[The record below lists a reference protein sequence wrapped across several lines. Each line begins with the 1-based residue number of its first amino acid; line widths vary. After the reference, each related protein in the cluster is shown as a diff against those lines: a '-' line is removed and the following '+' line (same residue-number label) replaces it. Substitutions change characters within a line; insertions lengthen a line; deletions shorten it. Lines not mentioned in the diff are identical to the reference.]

1 MVTAELFHPA
11 SFGAGA
17 IVASMVGGVRSTVSD
32 GEIGVDPPAFVPTMF
47 SVCAPSGPTLKLAR
61 VQVPFATVAAVPLT
75 VTDVAVPAPPESV
88 TTLVLMNDPGRGSVS
103 ESVGGGM
110 VTTETCALALLF
122 AASAATAGVGTRLAG
137 PAGSEV

>member
-11 SFGAGA
+11 SFGAGM
-17 IVASMVGGVRSTVSD
+17 ILASMVGGVRSTVSD

-47 SVCAPSGPTLKLAR
+47 SVCGPSGPTLKFGR
-61 VQVPFATVAAVPLT
+61 VQVPFATAAAVPLT

-88 TTLVLMNDPGRGSVS
+88 TTLALMNDPGRGSVS

-122 AASAATAGVGTRLAG
+122 AASAATAVIVTGVVG
-137 PAGSEV
+137 PERSR